1 MRSPSEGTFLRRW
14 RNVRPIP
21 IELSLRAGTKMG
33 TPYREAVLR
42 MDASSLIRFPKVF
55 KEIVKHV
62 STGGDDHINQL
73 HLDHIADHPAH
84 PARDHGPGQPHEDN
98 AGWIIEHLSKNVKT
112 LKNISAL
119 KGGMLEGLDKIE
131 KAFRPFE

>member
-1 MRSPSEGTFLRRW
+1 MDHLIDFLVIHQGFVNPYNTMPSQGIIIAFLGPDIMS
-14 RNVRPIP
+14 V
-21 IELSLRAGTKMG
+21 SK
-33 TPYREAVLR
+33 VL
-42 MDASSLIRFPKVF
+42 

-62 STGGDDHINQL
+62 SAGGDDHINQL

-84 PARDHGPGQPHEDN
+84 SSRDHCPGQPHEDD

-131 KAFRPFE
+131 KAFRPFEV